1 MRTHVLTVSERDI
14 STDDRFLVRG
24 TANEDICRLVLD
36 DEWKGLTV
44 NLTFEG
50 SGEKVTPA
58 VKDGECIVPWEVLQ
72 QAGDVT
78 AYAVGLADG
87 TVLAHAKMGKPFVV
101 VDSDTDDN
109 VKPTDPSLSE
119 YQQALVD
126 VRDATERALE
136 SRIIHTEAET
146 LPEGSDATASLVP
159 EGGAQ
164 CLRLGIPKGDRGDS
178 DFGILD
184 IDDDGYLN
192 AHYTTDKPSIKFEL
206 DGNYLRTVLEI
217 ADD

>member
-1 MRTHVLTVSERDI
+1 MRTHVLTVAERDI

-24 TANEDICRLVLD
+24 TANEDTCRLVLD

-44 NLTFEG
+44 HLTFDG

-72 QAGDVT
+72 HAGEVT

-87 TVLAHAKMGKPFVV
+87 TVLAHAKMSKPFVV

-136 SRIIHTEAET
+136 SRITHAEAET
-146 LPEGSDATASLVP
+146 LPEGSDATANLAP

-184 IDDDGYLN
+184 IDDDGHLN

-206 DGNYLRTVLEI
+206 DGNDLRTVLEI
-217 ADD
+217 TDD

>member
-14 STDDRFLVRG
+14 STDDRFLVKG
-24 TANEDICRLVLD
+24 TANEDTCRLVLD
-36 DEWKGLTV
+36 DEWNGLTV
-44 NLTFEG
+44 HLTFEG

-58 VKDGECIVPWEVLQ
+58 VVDSECIVPWEVLQ
-72 QAGDVT
+72 QAGEVT
-78 AYAVGLADG
+78 AYAVGLANG

-126 VRDATERALE
+126 VRDATAKALE
-136 SRIIHTEAET
+136 SRIIHAEADT
-146 LPEGSDATASLVP
+146 LPEGSDATANLVP

-178 DFGILD
+178 DFGILN

-192 AHYTTDKPSIKFEL
+192 AHYTTDKPSIRFEL
-206 DGNYLRTVLEI
+206 DGNDLRTVLDI
-217 ADD
+217 ADN

>member
-1 MRTHVLTVSERDI
+1 MRTHVLTVAERDI

-24 TANEDICRLVLD
+24 TANEDTCRLVLD

-44 NLTFEG
+44 HLTFEG

-58 VKDGECIVPWEVLQ
+58 VVDGECTVPWEVLQ
-72 QAGDVT
+72 QAGEVT
-78 AYAVGLADG
+78 AHAVGLADG
-87 TVLAHAKMGKPFVV
+87 TVLAHAKMSKPFVA
-101 VDSDTDDN
+101 VDSDTDDS

-126 VRDATERALE
+126 VKDATAKALE
-136 SRIIHTEAET
+136 SRIMHAEAET
-146 LPEGSDATASLVP
+146 LPEGSDATANLVP

-164 CLRLGIPKGDRGDS
+164 CLRLGIPKGERGDS

-192 AHYTTDKPSIKFEL
+192 AYYTTDKPSIRFEL
-206 DGNYLRTVLEI
+206 DGNDLRTVLDI
-217 ADD
+217 ADS

>member
-1 MRTHVLTVSERDI
+1 MRTHTLTVAERDI
-14 STDDRFLVRG
+14 STNDRLLVRG
-24 TANEDICRLVLD
+24 TANEDTCRLVLD
-36 DEWKGLTV
+36 DEWKGLIV
-44 NLTFEG
+44 HLTFEG

-58 VKDGECIVPWEVLQ
+58 VVDGECIVPWEVLQ
-72 QAGDVT
+72 QAGEVT

-87 TVLAHAKMGKPFVV
+87 AILAHAKMDKPFVV
-101 VDSDTDDN
+101 VDSDADDN

-126 VRDATERALE
+126 VKAATAKALE
-136 SRIIHTEAET
+136 SRVIHAEAET
-146 LPEGSDATASLVP
+146 LDTGSDATANLVP

-164 CLRLGIPKGDRGDS
+164 CLRLGIPKGDRGDC

-206 DGNYLRTVLEI
+206 DGNDLRTVLEI
-217 ADD
+217 ADS

>member
-1 MRTHVLTVSERDI
+1 MRTHVLTVAERDI

-24 TANEDICRLVLD
+24 TANEDTCRLVLD

-58 VKDGECIVPWEVLQ
+58 LVDGECIVPWEVLQ
-72 QAGDVT
+72 QAGEVT

-87 TVLAHAKMGKPFVV
+87 TVLSHAKMGKPFVV

-126 VRDATERALE
+126 VRDATENALE
-136 SRIIHTEAET
+136 SRIIHAEAET
-146 LPEGSDATASLVP
+146 LPEGSDATANIVP

-192 AHYTTDKPSIKFEL
+192 AHYTTDTPSIRFEL
-206 DGNYLRTVLEI
+206 DGNDLRTVLDI
-217 ADD
+217 ADN

>member
-1 MRTHVLTVSERDI
+1 MRTHVLTVSKRDI
-14 STDDRFLVRG
+14 STDDRLLVRG
-24 TANEDICRLVLD
+24 TANEDACRLVLD

-44 NLTFEG
+44 HLTFEG

-58 VKDGECIVPWEVLQ
+58 VVDGECIVPWEVLQ
-72 QAGDVT
+72 QAGEVT
-78 AYAVGLADG
+78 AYTVGLADG
-87 TVLAHAKMGKPFVV
+87 TVLAHAKMSRPFVV

-119 YQQALVD
+119 YQQALVK
-126 VRDATERALE
+126 VLE
-136 SRIIHTEAET
+136 SRIIHAEAET
-146 LPEGSDATASLVP
+146 LDPDSEATANLVP

-164 CLRLGIPKGDRGDS
+164 CLRLGLPKGDADYGV
-178 DFGILD
+178 LN

-192 AHYTTDKPSIKFEL
+192 AHYTTDKPSIRFEL
-206 DGNYLRTVLEI
+206 DGNDLRTVLDI

>member
-1 MRTHVLTVSERDI
+1 MRTHVLTVAERDI

-24 TANEDICRLVLD
+24 TANEDTCKLVLD
-36 DEWKGLTV
+36 DEWKDLTV
-44 NLTFEG
+44 HLTFEG

-58 VKDGECIVPWEVLQ
+58 VRDGECIVPWEVLQ
-72 QAGDVT
+72 QAGEVT

-87 TVLAHAKMGKPFVV
+87 TVLAHAKMNKPFVV

-109 VKPTDPSLSE
+109 VKPNDPSLSE

-126 VRDATERALE
+126 VKAATAKALE
-136 SRIIHTEAET
+136 SRIIHAEAET
-146 LPEGSDATASLVP
+146 LDPGSDATANLVP

-164 CLRLGIPKGDRGDS
+164 CLRLGIPKGERGDS

-192 AHYTTDKPSIKFEL
+192 AHYTTDKPSIRFEL
-206 DGNYLRTVLEI
+206 DGNDLRTVLDI
-217 ADD
+217 ADN

>member
-1 MRTHVLTVSERDI
+1 MRTHVLTVAERDI

-24 TANEDICRLVLD
+24 TANEDNCRLVLD

-44 NLTFEG
+44 SLTFEG

-58 VKDGECIVPWEVLQ
+58 VRDGECIVPWEVLR
-72 QAGDVT
+72 QAGEVT

-87 TVLAHAKMGKPFVV
+87 TVLAHAKMGEPFVV

-109 VKPTDPSLSE
+109 VKPTDPSLSD
-119 YQQALVD
+119 YRQALVD
-126 VRDATERALE
+126 VRDATARALE
-136 SRIIHTEAET
+136 SRITHAEAET
-146 LPEGSDATASLVP
+146 LDPSSEATADLVP

-192 AHYTTDKPSIKFEL
+192 AHYTTDRPSIKFEL
-206 DGNYLRTVLEI
+206 DGNDLRTVLEI
-217 ADD
+217 ADN

>member
-1 MRTHVLTVSERDI
+1 MRTHVLTVAERGI

-24 TANEDICRLVLD
+24 TANEDTCRLVLD
-36 DEWKGLTV
+36 DEWNGLTV
-44 NLTFEG
+44 HLTFEG

-58 VKDGECIVPWEVLQ
+58 VRDGACIVPWEVLQ
-72 QAGDVT
+72 QAGEVT

-87 TVLAHAKMGKPFVV
+87 TVLAHAKMNEPFVV
-101 VDSDTDDN
+101 VDSDTDDG

-126 VRDATERALE
+126 VKDATAKALE
-136 SRIIHTEAET
+136 SRIIHAEAET
-146 LPEGSDATASLVP
+146 LDPGSDATANLVP

-164 CLRLGIPKGDRGDS
+164 CLRLGIPKGDRGDA
-178 DFGILD
+178 DYGILD

-192 AHYTTDKPSIKFEL
+192 AHYTTDKPSIRFEM
-206 DGNYLRTVLEI
+206 DGNDLRTVLEI
-217 ADD
+217 ADN

>member
-1 MRTHVLTVSERDI
+1 MREHILTVAERDI

-24 TANEDICRLVLD
+24 TANEDKCRLVLD

-44 NLTFEG
+44 HLTFEG

-58 VKDGECIVPWEVLQ
+58 VVDGECIVPWEVLQ
-72 QAGDVT
+72 QAGEVT
-78 AYAVGLADG
+78 AYAVGLSEG
-87 TVLAHAKMGKPFVV
+87 TVLAHAKMSKPFVV

-126 VRDATERALE
+126 VKAATEKALE
-136 SRIIHTEAET
+136 SRIIHSEAET
-146 LPEGSDATASLVP
+146 LPEGSDATANLVP

-192 AHYTTDKPSIKFEL
+192 AYYTTDTPSIKFEL
-206 DGNYLRTVLEI
+206 DGNDLRTVLEI
-217 ADD
+217 ADN

>member
-1 MRTHVLTVSERDI
+1 MRTHVLTVSERDV
-14 STDDRFLVRG
+14 STDDRLLVRG
-24 TANEDICRLVLD
+24 TANEDTCRLVLD

-44 NLTFEG
+44 HLTFEG

-72 QAGDVT
+72 QTGEVK

-87 TVLAHAKMGKPFVV
+87 TVLAHAKMSKPFVV
-101 VDSDTDDN
+101 VDSVTDDN

-126 VRDATERALE
+126 VKDAMAKALE
-136 SRIIHTEAET
+136 SRIIHAEADT
-146 LPEGSDATASLVP
+146 LDPGSDATANLVP

-192 AHYTTDKPSIKFEL
+192 AHYTTDKPSIRFEL
-206 DGNYLRTVLEI
+206 DGNDLRTVLDI
-217 ADD
+217 ADN

>member
-1 MRTHVLTVSERDI
+1 MRTHVLTVAERGI

-24 TANEDICRLVLD
+24 TANEDTCRLVLD
-36 DEWKGLTV
+36 DEWNGLTV
-44 NLTFEG
+44 HLTFEG

-58 VKDGECIVPWEVLQ
+58 VRDGACIVPWEVLQ
-72 QAGDVT
+72 QAGEVT

-87 TVLAHAKMGKPFVV
+87 TVLAHAKMSKPFVV
-101 VDSDTDDN
+101 VDSDTDDG

-126 VRDATERALE
+126 VKDATAKALE
-136 SRIIHTEAET
+136 SRIIHAEAET
-146 LPEGSDATASLVP
+146 LDPGSDATANLVP

-164 CLRLGIPKGDRGDS
+164 CLRLGIPKGDRGDA
-178 DFGILD
+178 DYGILD

-192 AHYTTDKPSIKFEL
+192 AYYTTDKPSIKFEL
-206 DGNYLRTVLEI
+206 DGNDLRTVLEI
-217 ADD
+217 ADN

>member
-1 MRTHVLTVSERDI
+1 MRTHVLTVSKRDI

-24 TANEDICRLVLD
+24 TANEDTCRLVLD

-44 NLTFEG
+44 HLTFEG

-58 VKDGECIVPWEVLQ
+58 VVDGECIVPWEVLQ
-72 QAGDVT
+72 QAGEVT
-78 AYAVGLADG
+78 AYAVGLSDG
-87 TVLAHAKMGKPFVV
+87 TVLAHAKMSKPFVV

-126 VRDATERALE
+126 VRDATAKALE
-136 SRIIHTEAET
+136 SRIIHAEAET
-146 LPEGSDATASLVP
+146 LPEGNDATANIVP

-192 AHYTTDKPSIKFEL
+192 AFYTTDKPSIRFEL
-206 DGNYLRTVLEI
+206 DGNDLRTVLEI

>member
-1 MRTHVLTVSERDI
+1 MRTHVLTVAERDI

-24 TANEDICRLVLD
+24 TANEDACRLVLD

-44 NLTFEG
+44 HLTFEG

-72 QAGDVT
+72 QAGEVT

-87 TVLAHAKMGKPFVV
+87 TVLAHAKMSKPFVV

-126 VRDATERALE
+126 VNAATARALE
-136 SRIIHTEAET
+136 SRITHAEAET
-146 LPEGSDATASLVP
+146 LPEGSDATANLVP

-164 CLRLGIPKGDRGDS
+164 CLRLGIPKGDRGDA
-178 DFGILD
+178 DYGILD

-192 AHYTTDKPSIKFEL
+192 AHYTTDKPSIRFEL
-206 DGNYLRTVLEI
+206 DGNDLRTVLDI

>member
-1 MRTHVLTVSERDI
+1 MRTHVLTVAERDI

-24 TANEDICRLVLD
+24 TANEDTCKLVLD

-44 NLTFEG
+44 HLTFEG

-72 QAGDVT
+72 QAGEVT

-87 TVLAHAKMGKPFVV
+87 TVLAHAKMSKPFVV

-126 VRDATERALE
+126 VRDATAKALE
-136 SRIIHTEAET
+136 SRITHAEAET
-146 LPEGSDATASLVP
+146 LPEGSDATANLVP

-164 CLRLGIPKGDRGDS
+164 CLRLGIPKGDRGDA
-178 DFGILD
+178 DYGVLN
-184 IDDDGYLN
+184 IDDEGYLN
-192 AHYTTDKPSIKFEL
+192 AHYTTDKPSIRFEL
-206 DGNYLRTVLEI
+206 DGNDLRTVLEI

>member
-1 MRTHVLTVSERDI
+1 MRTHVLTVSDRDI
-14 STDDRFLVRG
+14 STDDRFLVEG
-24 TANEDICRLVLD
+24 TANEDTCRLVLD

-44 NLTFEG
+44 HLTFEG

-58 VKDGECIVPWEVLQ
+58 VMDGECIVPWEVLQ
-72 QAGDVT
+72 KAGEVT

-87 TVLAHAKMGKPFVV
+87 TVLAHAKMSKPFVV

-126 VRDATERALE
+126 VNEATAKALE
-136 SRIIHTEAET
+136 SRITHAEAET
-146 LPEGSDATASLVP
+146 LDPGSDATSNIVP

-184 IDDDGYLN
+184 IDDDGNLN
-192 AHYTTDKPSIKFEL
+192 AYYTTDKPSIKFEL
-206 DGNYLRTVLEI
+206 DGNNLRTVLEI
-217 ADD
+217 ADN

>member
-1 MRTHVLTVSERDI
+1 MREHVLTVAERDI

-24 TANEDICRLVLD
+24 TANEDVCRLVLD

-44 NLTFEG
+44 HLTFEG

-58 VKDGECIVPWEVLQ
+58 LRDGECIVPWEVLQ
-72 QAGDVT
+72 QAGEVT

-126 VRDATERALE
+126 VNDAAAKALE
-136 SRIIHTEAET
+136 SRIIHAEAET
-146 LPEGSDATASLVP
+146 LPEGSDATANLVP

-178 DFGILD
+178 DFGIFD
-184 IDDDGYLN
+184 IDDGGYLN
-192 AHYTTDKPSIKFEL
+192 AYYTTDKPSIKFEL
-206 DGNYLRTVLEI
+206 DGNDLRTVLEI
-217 ADD
+217 ADN

>member
-1 MRTHVLTVSERDI
+1 MRTHVLTVAERDI

-24 TANEDICRLVLD
+24 TANEDTCRLVLD

-44 NLTFEG
+44 HLTFDG

-58 VKDGECIVPWEVLQ
+58 LKDGECIVPWEVLQ
-72 QAGDVT
+72 QAGEVT

-109 VKPTDPSLSE
+109 VRPTDPSLSE

-126 VRDATERALE
+126 VKEATARALE
-136 SRIIHTEAET
+136 SRIIHAEAGT
-146 LPEGSDATASLVP
+146 LPEGSEATANLVP

-217 ADD
+217 ADN

>member
-1 MRTHVLTVSERDI
+1 MRTHVLTVAERDI
-14 STDDRFLVRG
+14 STDDRLLVRG
-24 TANEDICRLVLD
+24 TANEDTCRLVLD
-36 DEWKGLTV
+36 GEWNGLTV
-44 NLTFEG
+44 HLTFEG

-58 VKDGECIVPWEVLQ
+58 VRDGACIVPWEVLQ
-72 QAGDVT
+72 QAGEVT

-87 TVLAHAKMGKPFVV
+87 TVLAHAKMNKPFVV

-126 VRDATERALE
+126 VKAATEKALE
-136 SRIIHTEAET
+136 SRIIHAEAET
-146 LPEGSDATASLVP
+146 LDPGSDATANLVP

-164 CLRLGIPKGDRGDS
+164 CLRLGIPKGDRGDA
-178 DFGILD
+178 DYGILD

-192 AHYTTDKPSIKFEL
+192 AYYTTDKPSIKFEL
-206 DGNYLRTVLEI
+206 DGNDLRTVLEI
-217 ADD
+217 ADS

>member
-24 TANEDICRLVLD
+24 TANEDVCRLILD

-44 NLTFEG
+44 HLTFEG

-58 VKDGECIVPWEVLQ
+58 VVDGECIVPWEVLQ
-72 QAGDVT
+72 QAGEVT

-119 YQQALVD
+119 YQQALAD
-126 VRDATERALE
+126 ANEATEKALE
-136 SRIIHTEAET
+136 SRIIHAEAET
-146 LPEGSDATASLVP
+146 LPEGSDATANLVP
-159 EGGAQ
+159 DGGAQ

-192 AHYTTDKPSIKFEL
+192 AYYTTDKPSIRFEL
-206 DGNYLRTVLEI
+206 DGNDLRTVLTI
-217 ADD
+217 ADN